1 MKVLVVDR
9 AVGFR
14 RLMAEALTGI
24 AGAEVAGT
32 APSAAL
38 ALRKLAQLPF
48 DVVLLDSET
57 NEADCLDQMQ
67 RDFSQVVVILVGSSA
82 SRNSHAAVR
91 ALEKGAMAFVEKPGK
106 AEGEQALQQL
116 RSELL
121 PLFRLLKT
129 RSLTRQQRHRPRQ
142 ESPPRQQQPSPG
154 PASRKVTAAPPSGDL
169 EVMAVGISTGGPN
182 ALKQLIADL
191 PGDFPLPVLIV
202 LHMPME
208 FTANLA
214 RDLDRRSQLRVRE
227 AREGDQVVPGLVL
240 LAPGGRHMLVRREGG
255 RVVVGLDD
263 GPKENS
269 CRPAVDVLFRSLAD
283 CYGEG
288 AVLAVIMTGMGN
300 DGLRGMR
307 QLKAKKCYSLSQ
319 SEASCVVYGMP
330 KAVDDAGLS
339 DESVDL
345 EQMAERICEIVHVRD
360 SENTNIPSL
369 RRNDL

>member
-14 RLMAEALTGI
+14 KLIAEALAGI

-82 SRNSHAAVR
+82 NRNSHAAVR
-91 ALEKGAMAFVEKPGK
+91 AMEKGAMAFVEKPGK

-129 RSLTRQQRHRPRQ
+129 RSLTRQQQHRPRQ
-142 ESPPRQQQPSPG
+142 ESPPRQQQPPPG
-154 PASRKVTAAPPSGDL
+154 PRKVTAAPPSGDL

-182 ALKQLIADL
+182 ALMQLIPVL

-202 LHMPME
+202 LHMPTE
-208 FTANLA
+208 FTAALA

-227 AREGDQVVPGLVL
+227 AREGDPVMPGTVL
-240 LAPGGRHMLVRREGG
+240 LAPGGRHMLARREGG

-269 CRPAVDVLFRSLAD
+269 CRPSVDFLFRSLAD

-307 QLKAKKCYSLSQ
+307 QLKAKNCYSLSQ
-319 SEASCVVYGMP
+319 SESSCVVYGMP

-345 EQMAERICEIVHVRD
+345 EQMAERVCEIVHVRD
-360 SENTNIPSL
+360 SGNTHIPAL
-369 RRNDL
+369 RRNET